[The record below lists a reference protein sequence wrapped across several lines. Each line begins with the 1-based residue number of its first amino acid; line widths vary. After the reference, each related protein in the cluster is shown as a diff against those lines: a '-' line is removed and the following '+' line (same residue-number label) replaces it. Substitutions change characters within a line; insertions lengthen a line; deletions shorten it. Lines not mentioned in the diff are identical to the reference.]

1 MIRFNSS
8 DTPGSRP
15 SITGQHPCTGRL
27 RNGQANTVRPYPD
40 SGKNP
45 FRAPGIQIY
54 DLKSKA
60 PRPDTLHLHIRS
72 AFATFVGFPAVGA
85 PFQPHLPMKKTCTVT
100 LVPLGRTLQ
109 VARGALLSDAIHD
122 LGIEFP
128 CGGKGICGN
137 CKVKLLAGE
146 IALSP
151 QHRTVLERKGL
162 LPGWRLACLSRVEE
176 DLTIEVAQFDNIV
189 LADETPFRFTP
200 REGRGIA
207 VDLGST
213 TIVSQLLD
221 LSTGRVQ
228 AVQTDINP
236 QARHGADIMSRISYA
251 IQSEEHAARLTT
263 LVRETVGR
271 HVLTLTAQAPGPID
285 RIRIVGNSVM
295 HHLFCGLDVGPLA
308 AYPFES
314 PDNGMRHFSAAE
326 LGWLEVS
333 GTKPPVRS
341 SQTQHTDRNA
351 LSAAEPDNAN
361 HLSVADKLAGTDI
374 AFLPNIGSF
383 VGSDILAGIY
393 AAGMFSSGSPR
404 VLIDLGTNGEIAV
417 GSRNGILCASTAA
430 GPAFEGSNISCGM
443 RAATGAI
450 SSVTRLGAETR
461 VHVIGNVEAAGI
473 CGSGLIDAI
482 RTGVQE
488 GKISR
493 DGTIATPSMELP
505 LTGKVKLVQKDIR
518 EFQLAKAAI
527 ATGVEL
533 LLREQG
539 ISRCDVEKV
548 FIAGGFGNYID
559 LPNAIGLGLL
569 EFDGEKIVK
578 LSNSALI
585 GAKMFLFEDDAFI
598 DNLLPA
604 TSHLSLE
611 SNPAFLDV
619 FCEKMSF

>member
-1 MIRFNSS
+1 
-8 DTPGSRP
+8 
-15 SITGQHPCTGRL
+15 
-27 RNGQANTVRPYPD
+27 
-40 SGKNP
+40 
-45 FRAPGIQIY
+45 
-54 DLKSKA
+54 
-60 PRPDTLHLHIRS
+60 
-72 AFATFVGFPAVGA
+72 
-85 PFQPHLPMKKTCTVT
+85 MKKTCTVT

-251 IQSEEHAARLTT
+251 IQSEEHAARLTA

-341 SQTQHTDRNA
+341 SQTQHSDRNA

-482 RTGVQE
+482 RTGAQE

-539 ISRCDVEKV
+539 ISRCDVERV

-598 DNLLPA
+598 DNLLSA